1 MDINI
6 CVDALGLNANTY
18 RLTQS
23 PPPHEII
30 EWLGPDP
37 QPTEAELEAAWSQ
50 YLASVDAAT
59 TTEEVT
65 S

>member
-6 CVDALGLNANTY
+6 CVDRLGLNANTY

-37 QPTEAELEAAWSQ
+37 EPTAAELKAAWDA
-50 YLASVDAAT
+50 YLASLPADESAQG
-59 TTEEVT
+59 E
-65 S
+65 

>member
-6 CVDALGLNANTY
+6 CVDVLELNANTY

-50 YLASVDAAT
+50 YLATVDAAT

>member
-6 CVDALGLNANTY
+6 CVDRLGLNANTY

-37 QPTEAELEAAWSQ
+37 EPIQEELQAAWDA
-50 YLASVDAAT
+50 YLAEAPSPLL
-59 TTEEVT
+59 
-65 S
+65 

>member
-6 CVDALGLNANTY
+6 CVDRLGLNVNTY

-37 QPTEAELEAAWSQ
+37 QPFEITLQQAWDA
-50 YLASVDAAT
+50 YLAE

-65 S
+65 P

>member
-6 CVDALGLNANTY
+6 CVDRLGLNANTY

-30 EWLGPDP
+30 EWFGPDP
-37 QPTEAELEAAWSQ
+37 EPTQEELQAAWDA
-50 YLASVDAAT
+50 YLAEAPSPLL
-59 TTEEVT
+59 
-65 S
+65 

>member
-1 MDINI
+1 VDINI
-6 CVDALGLNANTY
+6 CIDELKLNANTY

-37 QPTEAELEAAWSQ
+37 EPSEIELQAAWDS
-50 YLASVDAAT
+50 YLSKQSA
-59 TTEEVT
+59 
-65 S
+65 

>member
-1 MDINI
+1 MDISI
-6 CVDALGLNANTY
+6 CVDQLGLNANTY

-23 PPPHEII
+23 PVPHEIV

-37 QPTEAELEAAWSQ
+37 EPTMEELQAAWDA
-50 YLASVDAAT
+50 YLAVSAT
-59 TTEEVT
+59 E

>member
-6 CVDALGLNANTY
+6 CVDRLGLNANTY

-23 PPPHEII
+23 PTPHEII

-37 QPTEAELEAAWSQ
+37 QPVEIMLQQAWDA
-50 YLASVDAAT
+50 YLAE

-65 S
+65 P

>member
-6 CVDALGLNANTY
+6 CVDRLGLNANTY

-37 QPTEAELEAAWSQ
+37 QPVEITLQQAWEA
-50 YLASVDAAT
+50 YLAE

-65 S
+65 P